1 MRRPAS
7 QIAAVMMFVAV
18 VADRCIPIYSGCK
31 KKSTDY
37 YRLLVSTIKRFMFQL
52 ITTTPLVCHQ
62 CIICA
67 SETS

>member
-7 QIAAVMMFVAV
+7 QIAVAVMSVAV
-18 VADRCIPIYSGCK
+18 VADRCIPIYSGCE

-52 ITTTPLVCHQ
+52 ITTTRVSSMYYMCE
-62 CIICA
+62 